1 MLTRSQKEEIVQK
14 LTNQLA
20 DSPAAVFADFKGL
33 SANDMVQ
40 AKRDLREAGS
50 SFQVIKKSLLAI
62 ALKNNDIEL
71 DPKSLDGQIA
81 VAVSPDEVTSAK
93 LIAKIAK
100 GNEAV
105 KIVGGVLEGEILS
118 QDEAVA
124 LSKMPSLD
132 ELRGQLIGLLQSP
145 AQGFV
150 GSLQSPQQAFVGA
163 MEAFGG
169 KSE

>member
-1 MLTRSQKEEIVQK
+1 MLTRQQKEEIVTK
-14 LTNQLA
+14 LSAELK

-33 SANDMVQ
+33 GSNDMV
-40 AKRDLREAGS
+40 AVKRELREAGS
-50 SFQVIKKSLLAI
+50 SFQIIKKKLLAL

-93 LIAKIAK
+93 LIAKIGK
-100 GNEAV
+100 TNENI
-105 KIVGGVLEGEILS
+105 KIVGGVLEGSVLS
-118 QDEAVA
+118 LDEAIA

-132 ELRGQLIGLLQSP
+132 ELRGQFVGLLQSP
-145 AQGFV
+145 ASGFVSAVQTPQQSFV
-150 GSLQSPQQAFVGA
+150 GS

-169 KSE
+169 KE